1 MNNTLHKNL
10 QSVKNKFENKLSN
23 EGGIYQL
30 VNLING
36 KSYVGSTVNLHR
48 RINEYLNP
56 LYIDRNLKK
65 GNSKIMNALLKYGY
79 INFGIRILEDIEFNF
94 NQSSL
99 DKKNTILAREQ
110 HFLELIKP
118 EYNINQIAG
127 SNLGR
132 VYSDEVRK
140 KMSLSKKGKP
150 GNKKGAILSYETKQL
165 LKKNSGKATKVLML
179 NENNEIL
186 DKFNSIED
194 ASNSTGI
201 SRNRISRCARNI
213 RKQILEKGQIYI
225 FKYDREELD

>member
-65 GNSKIMNALLKYGY
+65 GNSQIMNALLKYGY

-150 GNKKGAILSYETKQL
+150 GNKKEQYYLTK
-165 LKKNSGKATKVLML
+165 L
-179 NENNEIL
+179 NN
-186 DKFNSIED
+186 F
-194 ASNSTGI
+194 
-201 SRNRISRCARNI
+201 
-213 RKQILEKGQIYI
+213 
-225 FKYDREELD
+225 